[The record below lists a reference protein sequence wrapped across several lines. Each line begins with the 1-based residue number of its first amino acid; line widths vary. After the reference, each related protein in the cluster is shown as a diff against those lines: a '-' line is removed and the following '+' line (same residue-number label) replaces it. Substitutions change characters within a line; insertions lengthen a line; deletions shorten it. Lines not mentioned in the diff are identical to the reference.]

1 VHEFHSTVSLIRTME
16 LLLGIEPMN
25 QLDATAA
32 PIDIFHS
39 TPDLRPFKAL
49 LPEVAANNLLNPPR
63 DAQNARYFDLT
74 EQQNLA
80 HADMAHPREL
90 NEIIWFSVRG
100 AAEPMPQI
108 ARLPAF
114 DALRAGL
121 AGEAEGQTDAIKQM
135 RSILAWYHVP
145 PAKRKPVH

>member
-1 VHEFHSTVSLIRTME
+1 
-16 LLLGIEPMN
+16 
-25 QLDATAA
+25 
-32 PIDIFHS
+32 
-39 TPDLRPFKAL
+39 
-49 LPEVAANNLLNPPR
+49 
-63 DAQNARYFDLT
+63 
-74 EQQNLA
+74 
-80 HADMAHPREL
+80 
-90 NEIIWFSVRG
+90 
-100 AAEPMPQI
+100 MPQI